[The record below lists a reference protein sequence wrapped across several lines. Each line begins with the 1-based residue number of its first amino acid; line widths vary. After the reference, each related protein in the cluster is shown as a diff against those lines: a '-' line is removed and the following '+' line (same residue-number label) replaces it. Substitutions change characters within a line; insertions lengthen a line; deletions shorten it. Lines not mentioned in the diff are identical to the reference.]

1 MMGFNWD
8 IIQDYLPLFIDGAIM
23 TVTCTVVCVVLG
35 TFWGLILGIGR
46 VAQCRHGIYKYVL
59 CLLVKWPVK
68 IYVSAFR
75 GTPLFV
81 QIMVV
86 YFVVMPF
93 LLHPNNGILVSDYF
107 ISPQLARYLR
117 VEYGAFISCI
127 LAITLNAGAY
137 ISEIFRAGIE
147 SIDKG
152 QMEAARSLG
161 MGYGST
167 MRKVILPQA
176 FRRMLPPLGNNAIA
190 ILKDSS
196 LGSAIGLID
205 LAYAARTAGAAN
217 AVYAEPYFVISLV
230 YWSMTF
236 LLSLLV
242 KYMEKRLSKSDSH

>member
-1 MMGFNWD
+1 MQFNWEV
-8 IIQDYLPLFIDGAIM
+8 IRDYLPLFIDGAIM
-23 TVTCTVVCVVLG
+23 TITCTLVCVVFG
-35 TFWGLILGIGR
+35 TFWGLILGLGR
-46 VAQCRHGIYKYVL
+46 VAQVKHGIYKYTL
-59 CLLVKWPVK
+59 SILVKWPIK

-81 QIMVV
+81 QIMVM
-86 YFVVMPF
+86 YFVIMPF
-93 LLHPNNGILVSDYF
+93 LLHPREGVLVSDYL
-107 ISPQLARYLR
+107 ISPETARYLR
-117 VEYGAFISCI
+117 VQYGAFISCV

-137 ISEIFRAGIE
+137 ISEIFRAGIQ

-161 MGYGST
+161 MSYSST

-196 LGSAIGLID
+196 LGSAIGLVD

-217 AVYAEPYFVISLV
+217 AVYTEPYLVISLV

-242 KYMEKRLSKSDSH
+242 KYMEKRLGKSDSH

>member
-1 MMGFNWD
+1 MQFNWEV
-8 IIQDYLPLFIDGAIM
+8 ISDYLPLFIDGAIM
-23 TVTCTVVCVVLG
+23 TITCTIVCVVFG
-35 TFWGLILGIGR
+35 TLWGLMLGLGR
-46 VAQCRHGIYKYVL
+46 VAEVKHGICKYVL
-59 CLLVKWPVK
+59 LLLVKWPVK

-81 QIMVV
+81 QIMVM
-86 YFVVMPF
+86 YFVIMPF
-93 LLHPNNGILVSDYF
+93 LLHPREGILVSDYL
-107 ISPQLARYLR
+107 ISPETARFLR
-117 VEYGAFISCI
+117 VQYGAFISCV

-137 ISEIFRAGIE
+137 ISEIFRAGIQ

-161 MGYGST
+161 MSYGST

-217 AVYAEPYFVISLV
+217 AVYTEPYLVISLI

-242 KYMEKRLSKSDSH
+242 KYMEKRLGKSDSH